1 MRTVIRGGWVVAFD
15 GESHV
20 LVRDGVVVV
29 DHDVVTGVV
38 SEYEGEADVEV
49 DARGKLVSP
58 GLIDTHVHLG
68 IHATHR
74 LIADSGRKD
83 FYGQPFLHFAF
94 ARPGANAPD
103 VRFDDRKDHDREADL
118 LTARFVVTELLRN
131 GVTTFVDVGSAK
143 ERVTPTAAVVEEMG
157 SRAYLSPGYESEV
170 FEGTEDGRWRRVPT
184 KDDGEGELR
193 EAVEFIKEY
202 DGAADGR
209 IRGIL
214 VPEELEYCSV
224 PLLEKTVALKEELG
238 VPVQTHAA
246 YSPLEWQSIVE
257 RHGCTPIELLERVGL
272 LGPEVIIGHGQLVA
286 ENPLTNWAGGRDL
299 EILGGTG
306 TSVSHSPVNLFRRG
320 RFLDSFTKYKRA
332 GVNIALGA
340 DTYPRDL
347 IMQMRWASYVGK
359 IMERDFAAAT
369 AGEVF
374 EAATLGGARALGRDD
389 LGRIAPGAKADIVV
403 IGLRAPDSLRYG
415 VIRDPISALVD
426 CGIGDDVETV
436 LVDGKIVMSDRVI
449 PDLDLPELL
458 DDTQVAAQHYWDTA
472 HHWDP
477 LGKTADE
484 SSPMSYPV
492 ITAETTLS
500 D

>member
-1 MRTVIRGGWVVAFD
+1 M
-15 GESHV
+15 
-20 LVRDGVVVV
+20 
-29 DHDVVTGVV
+29 
-38 SEYEGEADVEV
+38 
-49 DARGKLVSP
+49 
-58 GLIDTHVHLG
+58 
-68 IHATHR
+68 
-74 LIADSGRKD
+74 
-83 FYGQPFLHFAF
+83 
-94 ARPGANAPD
+94 
-103 VRFDDRKDHDREADL
+103 
-118 LTARFVVTELLRN
+118 
-131 GVTTFVDVGSAK
+131 TTFVDVGSAK

-246 YSPLEWQSIVE
+246 YSPLEWQYIVE

-320 RFLDSFTKYKRA
+320 RFLDSFTKYKKA

-347 IMQMRWASYVGK
+347 IMQMRMASYVGK

-436 LVDGKIVMSDRVI
+436 LVDGKIVMNNRVI

-458 DDTQVAAQHYWDTA
+458 DDLQVAAQHYWDTA

-484 SSPMSYPV
+484 SSPMSYPI
-492 ITAETTLS
+492 ITAEPTLS

>member
-1 MRTVIRGGWVVAFD
+1 M
-15 GESHV
+15 
-20 LVRDGVVVV
+20 
-29 DHDVVTGVV
+29 
-38 SEYEGEADVEV
+38 
-49 DARGKLVSP
+49 
-58 GLIDTHVHLG
+58 
-68 IHATHR
+68 
-74 LIADSGRKD
+74 
-83 FYGQPFLHFAF
+83 
-94 ARPGANAPD
+94 
-103 VRFDDRKDHDREADL
+103 
-118 LTARFVVTELLRN
+118 
-131 GVTTFVDVGSAK
+131 
-143 ERVTPTAAVVEEMG
+143 
-157 SRAYLSPGYESEV
+157 
-170 FEGTEDGRWRRVPT
+170 
-184 KDDGEGELR
+184 
-193 EAVEFIKEY
+193 
-202 DGAADGR
+202 
-209 IRGIL
+209 
-214 VPEELEYCSV
+214 
-224 PLLEKTVALKEELG
+224 
-238 VPVQTHAA
+238 
-246 YSPLEWQSIVE
+246 E

-320 RFLDSFTKYKRA
+320 RFLDSFTKYKKA

-347 IMQMRWASYVGK
+347 IMQMRMASYVGK

-436 LVDGKIVMSDRVI
+436 LVDGKIVMSNRVI

-458 DDTQVAAQHYWDTA
+458 DDLQVAAQHYWDTA

-477 LGKTADE
+477 LSKTADE
-484 SSPMSYPV
+484 SSPMSYP
-492 ITAETTLS
+492 IMTAEPTLS